1 MFTDSPYLE
10 VAAKHSVDAIKRLLE
25 DRHFDPMLRD
35 RRFLALLFVSFLIS
49 FLNAPSYALLPVYVE
64 ADLARSPLFAAGL
77 RSTFLILG
85 GVIALVAGRLADR
98 WGPKPVYVIGTI
110 GPLIAGAVF
119 LTGDPASLALL
130 CLGLGVTA
138 GFDSAGGQSYLISVI
153 GAKRIGIASAGYFV
167 GNTLGTSLGNLF
179 AGPIADAHGYGH
191 LGRLVIAGSVGLIL
205 VAGFILPNI
214 EAHHPEIKAAEP
226 RASFRAR
233 REVWF
238 LLGLRYLPT
247 CYWGAVT
254 LTLPLLIYRLT
265 ESNAA
270 VSTFSAVT
278 LAIAAICQIA
288 TGRLCDRIGRWRP
301 IFVAATLETLSALG
315 LALYADSIAGI
326 YVFGILAAASAWAL
340 STTMPGLLQ
349 LVARPGEQGRLVGLA
364 HFAWSAGMLT
374 GNLGAGRLIDVNPAW
389 PFAIS
394 VGLMLGALFCGVG
407 LYRCSRS
414 DAT

>member
-1 MFTDSPYLE
+1 
-10 VAAKHSVDAIKRLLE
+10 
-25 DRHFDPMLRD
+25 MLRD

-98 WGPKPVYVIGTI
+98 WGPKRVYVVGTI

-130 CLGLGVTA
+130 CLGIGVTT
-138 GFDSAGGQSYLISVI
+138 GFDSAGGQSYLISVV

-205 VAGFILPNI
+205 VAGFILPNV
-214 EAHHPEIKAAEP
+214 EAHHPEIKTAEP
-226 RASFRAR
+226 RAPFRAR

-278 LAIAAICQIA
+278 LAIAAVCQIA
-288 TGRLCDRIGRWRP
+288 TGCLCDRIGRWRP

-315 LALYADSIAGI
+315 LALYADSIVGI
-326 YVFGILAAASAWAL
+326 YVFGILAAASAWSL

-364 HFAWSAGMLT
+364 HFVWSAGMLT
-374 GNLGAGRLIDVNPAW
+374 GNLGAGHLIDVNPAW

-394 VGLMLGALFCGVG
+394 VGLMLGALLCGVG
-407 LYRCSRS
+407 LYRCHRS
-414 DAT
+414 DAP

>member
-1 MFTDSPYLE
+1 
-10 VAAKHSVDAIKRLLE
+10 
-25 DRHFDPMLRD
+25 MLRN

-85 GVIALVAGRLADR
+85 GVIAIFAGRLADR
-98 WGPKPVYVIGTI
+98 WGPKRAYVIGTV
-110 GPLIAGAVF
+110 GPLIGGAVF
-119 LTGDPASLALL
+119 LTGDAASLALL
-130 CLGLGVTA
+130 CIGIGVTA
-138 GFDSAGGQSYLISVI
+138 GFDSAGGQSYLISAV
-153 GAKRIGIASAGYFV
+153 GAKRIGTASAGYFI

-191 LGRLVIAGSVGLIL
+191 LGRLVIAGAVSLVLIATLIL
-205 VAGFILPNI
+205 PSI
-214 EAHHPEIKAAEP
+214 EAERPETRPEEL

-254 LTLPLLIYRLT
+254 LILPLLIYRLT
-265 ESNAA
+265 QSNAA
-270 VSTFSAVT
+270 VSTFSAVS
-278 LAIAAICQIA
+278 LAVAAACQIA

-301 IFVAATLETLSALG
+301 IFVAATIEMLSALG
-315 LALYADSIAGI
+315 LALYSHSIIGI
-326 YVFGILAAASAWAL
+326 YVFGTLAAASAWSL
-340 STTMPGLLQ
+340 STTMPGLIQ
-349 LVARPGEQGRLVGLA
+349 VVAKPGEQGRLVGLA
-364 HFAWSAGMLT
+364 HFVWSAGMLT
-374 GNLGAGRLIDVNPAW
+374 GSLGGGHLIDVNAPL

-394 VGLMLGALFCGVG
+394 VGLMLGAIFCGIGV
-407 LYRCSRS
+407 YRCHPS
-414 DAT
+414 DVNGA

>member
-1 MFTDSPYLE
+1 
-10 VAAKHSVDAIKRLLE
+10 
-25 DRHFDPMLRD
+25 MLRD

-98 WGPKPVYVIGTI
+98 WGPKRVYVVGTV
-110 GPLIAGAVF
+110 GPLIAGAIF

-130 CLGLGVTA
+130 CLGIGVTT
-138 GFDSAGGQSYLISVI
+138 GFDSAGGQSYLISVV

-205 VAGFILPNI
+205 VAGFILPNV
-214 EAHHPEIKAAEP
+214 EAHHPEIKTAEP
-226 RASFRAR
+226 RASLRAR

-278 LAIAAICQIA
+278 LAIAAVCQIA
-288 TGRLCDRIGRWRP
+288 TGRLCDQIGRWRP

-315 LALYADSIAGI
+315 LALYADSITGI
-326 YVFGILAAASAWAL
+326 YVFGILAAASAWSL

-374 GNLGAGRLIDVNPAW
+374 GNLGAGHLIDINPAW

-394 VGLMLGALFCGVG
+394 VGLMLGALLCGVG
-407 LYRCSRS
+407 LYRCHRS
-414 DAT
+414 NAT